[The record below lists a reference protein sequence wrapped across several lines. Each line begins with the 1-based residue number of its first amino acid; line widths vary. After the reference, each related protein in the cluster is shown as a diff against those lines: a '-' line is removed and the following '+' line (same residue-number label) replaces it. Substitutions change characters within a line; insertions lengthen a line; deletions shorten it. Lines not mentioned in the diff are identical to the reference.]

1 MSLGKTEVG
10 GSCEQM
16 LLRISSALD
25 EALSDMDQ
33 AGLESH
39 LATCP
44 SCRVQAVEIAAA
56 DRLFRA
62 LQNTRSAQTAPTADF
77 AQQVMKQIG
86 VEKATCGGI
95 LQFTQRVAQDK
106 NLQSLF
112 RPAAS
117 MALFV
122 DLFMRAGWQRGYC
135 FSSVEVVN
143 LLNTRQAANDDL
155 SDEQLDMVVGGV
167 SPVDSEINA
176 FIGEMT
182 RHWSKPII

>member
-33 AGLESH
+33 AGLASH

-44 SCRVQAVEIAAA
+44 SCRVQAAEVAAV
-56 DRLFRA
+56 DQLFRA

-135 FSSVEVVN
+135 FSSGEVVN

-155 SDEQLDMVVGGV
+155 SDEQLDMVVAGV
-167 SPVDSEINA
+167 GPNSAALHAFLGDVLQNWFKPPV
-176 FIGEMT
+176 
-182 RHWSKPII
+182 

>member
-1 MSLGKTEVG
+1 MSLGKTGVG

-95 LQFTQRVAQDK
+95 LQFTQLVAQDK

-135 FSSVEVVN
+135 FSSGEVVN

-167 SPVDSEINA
+167 GPNSAALHAFLGDVLQNWFKPPV
-176 FIGEMT
+176 
-182 RHWSKPII
+182 

>member
-10 GSCEQM
+10 NSCEQM

-25 EALSDMDQ
+25 EALSDLDQ
-33 AGLESH
+33 AGLVSH

-44 SCRVQAVEIAAA
+44 SCRVQAAELGTV
-56 DRLFRA
+56 DQLFRA
-62 LQNTRSAQTAPTADF
+62 LQNKRSAQTAPSADL

-86 VEKATCGGI
+86 AEKATFGGI
-95 LQFTQRVAQDK
+95 LQFTQLVAQDQ

-112 RPAAS
+112 RPAVN
-117 MALFV
+117 MNLFV

-135 FSSVEVVN
+135 FSSGEVVN

-155 SDEQLDMVVGGV
+155 SDEQLDKVVGGV
-167 SPVDSEINA
+167 SPVDKKINA
-176 FIGEMT
+176 FIFEMT
-182 RHWSKPII
+182 QFWSKPII